1 MADRRTHEEGSTTRV
16 GRAASESVQAGGID
30 TPGTLPTV
38 GQARAATGM
47 TSFREPSARSRADD
61 LARYYDL
68 DLRDDPGDLDLYRA
82 LLTRRP
88 GPILEL
94 AAGSGRLA
102 VPLALAGHDVVA
114 LDNDPAMLARTIA
127 LWTARRG
134 RRPVDR
140 LRTIEAD
147 LTTVRLDER
156 FGMVFIGLNSLLLMA
171 DEDAQAAALRTIAA
185 HLAPDGV
192 AVVDVLLPDAADL
205 ALYDGRLLVE
215 WVRRDPETEEQ
226 VVKLASARHDAA
238 TATVDLTQIF
248 DASPADG
255 GPVRRVIREDRLRLL
270 TARELTL
277 MATAAGLAVEDV
289 VGDYQMTPLG
299 PGAERAVLLARL
311 VQ

>member
-1 MADRRTHEEGSTTRV
+1 MGVARGALEGIEIAQDEAPGAGPIR
-16 GRAASESVQAGGID
+16 GRAGAAAGR
-30 TPGTLPTV
+30 TTLV
-38 GQARAATGM
+38 GQTART
-47 TSFREPSARSRADD
+47 RADD

-88 GPILEL
+88 GPVLEL

-102 VPLALAGHDVVA
+102 VPLALAGHEVVA
-114 LDNDPAMLARTIA
+114 LDNDPAMLARTTA

-134 RRPVDR
+134 RRPADR

-147 LTTVRLDER
+147 LTTVRLDGR
-156 FGMVFIGLNSLLLMA
+156 YGMVFIGLNSLLLMA
-171 DEDAQAAALRTIAA
+171 DEDAQAAAFRTIAA

-192 AVVDVLLPDAADL
+192 AVVDVLLPDADDL

-215 WVRRDPETEEQ
+215 WVRRDPETGEQ

-248 DASPADG
+248 DASPPEG
-255 GPVRRVIREDRLRLL
+255 GAVRRVIRQDRLRLL

-277 MATAAGLAVEDV
+277 MATAAGLAVEDI